1 MFKFSYRTCS
11 ENGQDMIFPG
21 DDSTFAL
28 AQDLVRILNGIP
40 HGSLGHVTDEKGTS
54 YLQA

>member
-11 ENGQDMIFPG
+11 ENRQDMIFPG